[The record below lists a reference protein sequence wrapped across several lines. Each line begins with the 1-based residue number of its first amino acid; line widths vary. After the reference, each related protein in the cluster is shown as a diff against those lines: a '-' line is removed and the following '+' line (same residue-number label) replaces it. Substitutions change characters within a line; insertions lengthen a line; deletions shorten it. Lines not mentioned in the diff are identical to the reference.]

1 VTTLETDSEKGQSH
15 DLDHKP
21 WIRSYGTSEKGIR
34 LFYIQ
39 NKIDEVAPISY
50 ISKK

>member
-1 VTTLETDSEKGQSH
+1 LSLLVENGLIQYEQGMHTYRTTEKGM
-15 DLDHKP
+15 
-21 WIRSYGTSEKGIR
+21 R
-34 LFYIQ
+34 LLNIQ